1 MRLLITGCHGFIS
14 RAFGR
19 YAKAQGHVL
28 YGIGRGASPPPF
40 WDGDYQ
46 QSDYSAGEIEAIVR
60 EFHPTALIHGAGSS
74 SVSLS
79 FDAPLEDFC
88 ASALVWANVLDGV
101 RRSRL
106 NPVVL
111 FPSSAAVYGNPLVI
125 PVREGA
131 PSNPISPYGFHKA
144 TSEILAKEYASC
156 FQLDVVSCRLF
167 SVYGEGQKRLLIWE
181 LFNQLNGPGAQLKLQ
196 GTGVESRDY
205 LHIDDVASAFVEII
219 ERRTHQEQTGNFT
232 CINVARGKS
241 ITVVEVARKLCAML
255 GIEKEILTGK
265 DFRRGDPSKWEA
277 DISVLE
283 QAAPGWC
290 ATDFDESLEKCL
302 KVWLTECGN

>member
-1 MRLLITGCHGFIS
+1 
-14 RAFGR
+14 
-19 YAKAQGHVL
+19 
-28 YGIGRGASPPPF
+28 
-40 WDGDYQ
+40 
-46 QSDYSAGEIEAIVR
+46 
-60 EFHPTALIHGAGSS
+60 
-74 SVSLS
+74 
-79 FDAPLEDFC
+79 
-88 ASALVWANVLDGV
+88 
-101 RRSRL
+101 
-106 NPVVL
+106 
-111 FPSSAAVYGNPLVI
+111 VI
-125 PVREGA
+125 PVREDA
-131 PSNPISPYGFHKA
+131 LSNPISPYGFHKA

-181 LFNQLNGPGAQLKLQ
+181 LFNQLNGSDAQLKLQ

-219 ERRTHQEQTGNFT
+219 ERRAQEEQAGNFT

-255 GIEKEILTGK
+255 DIEKEILTGK

-277 DISVLE
+277 DISVLK
-283 QAAPGWC
+283 QTAPGWH
-290 ATDFDESLEKCL
+290 AMDLDESLENCL